1 MTTLVEVVPGTLHTV
16 EVPSPEA
23 SAVIADRYAREA
35 TSYVRLNM
43 ITSLNGAAAGGDG
56 TSDTLTSAVDR
67 TILRAIRD
75 DADLVLVGAQTVRAE
90 GYVLPRTALLAV
102 VTRNGNL
109 GGHRF
114 APRGDAAHTRVL
126 IVCPEGSPAHRDGV
140 QLGDGLVA
148 EIVPIPL
155 REAPGDE
162 GHDLD
167 PHAIIAALAERGHRR
182 IVCEGGPRLAAQ
194 FVAAG
199 AIDEFCITVAPTVE
213 AGAHALFAVSP
224 GARPDTSVAGMLV
237 DAAGFSYLRVTARP
251 AKPPGGAPVSPA
263 TL

>member
-1 MTTLVEVVPGTLHTV
+1 MTTLFEL
-16 EVPSPEA
+16 VPSTLEAVAVPSGEA
-23 SAVIADRYAREA
+23 STFIAARYARAEA
-35 TSYVRLNM
+35 SYVRLNM

-102 VTRNGNL
+102 VTRSGDL

-114 APRGDAAHTRVL
+114 APGDGASHARVL

-140 QLGDGLVA
+140 HLGEGLAADIVA
-148 EIVPIPL
+148 VPGT
-155 REAPGDE
+155 PGS
-162 GHDLD
+162 GDLD
-167 PHAIIAALAERGHRR
+167 PHAIIAALAERGYRR
-182 IVCEGGPRLAAQ
+182 IVCEGGPALAAQ
-194 FVAAG
+194 FVAAD
-199 AIDEFCITVAPTVE
+199 AIDEFCLTVAPTIE
-213 AGAHALFAVSP
+213 TGASALFTVAP
-224 GARPDTSVAGMLV
+224 GARPDTEVAGMLV

-251 AKPPGGAPVSPA
+251 ATPQEAAPASPA
-263 TL
+263 TT